1 VAARDYLCR
10 VRGTNFKGNAAT
22 RLIKHLAVT
31 GHDSSSYNRLDPII
45 YRKEIEEVGT
55 GVDSLPVLA
64 ITRSP
69 TLPWPETRSGKPN
82 GGWIGGESRYER
94 DLARVD
100 RGAILFAA
108 THFIE
113 ACQRNERR
121 ARARARQS
129 PITRGDGIDNRN

>member
-1 VAARDYLCR
+1 M
-10 VRGTNFKGNAAT
+10 RGTNFKGNAAT

-31 GHDSSSYNRLDPII
+31 GHDSSSNNRLDPII

-82 GGWIGGESRYER
+82 GGWIGGKAGTNVISRGEI
-94 DLARVD
+94 D

-113 ACQRNERR
+113 ARQRNERR
-121 ARARARQS
+121 ARAH
-129 PITRGDGIDNRN
+129 DNRR